1 MKINAVVAPTYGGPD
16 VVTLIETELA
26 APATGQVLV
35 EVRAAAT
42 NPIDYKLF
50 SGHYG
55 DDPSKLPM
63 RLGLE
68 VSGVVLATEGEVT
81 GPSAPIHV
89 GDEVIVYPA
98 PGGYATAVVADAE
111 LVVTKP
117 QDMSFEEA
125 SGLMLCGTTAVHALR
140 AASVGAGN
148 TVLING
154 ASGGVG
160 LLAVQIAVD
169 DGARVI
175 ATASATQ
182 HEMLRDLGA
191 EPVLYGE
198 GLLERV
204 RELAP
209 EGVDA
214 AIDLIGTDEAADVS
228 MALVADPSRLAT
240 IVGSSKGARLGMKA
254 LGMGPNA
261 DPGVAIRS
269 AARLDLVRRVEE
281 GSLKVFVDAT
291 FALADA
297 ADALR
302 DLAQGHSHGKI
313 VLIP

>member
-111 LVVTKP
+111 LVVAKP
-117 QDMSFEEA
+117 QNMSFEEA

-240 IVGSSKGARLGMKA
+240 IVGSSKGARLAMKA

>member
-98 PGGYATAVVADAE
+98 PGCYATAVVADAE
-111 LVVTKP
+111 LVVAKP
-117 QDMSFEEA
+117 QNMSFEEA

>member
-26 APATGQVLV
+26 APATDQVLV

-98 PGGYATAVVADAE
+98 PGGYSTAVVADAE
-111 LVVTKP
+111 LVVAKP
-117 QDMSFEEA
+117 QNMSFEEA

-240 IVGSSKGARLGMKA
+240 IVGSSKGARLAMKA

-281 GSLKVFVDAT
+281 GSLKVFLDAT

>member
-111 LVVTKP
+111 LVVAKP
-117 QDMSFEEA
+117 QNMSFEEA

-281 GSLKVFVDAT
+281 GSLKVFLDAT

>member
-1 MKINAVVAPTYGGPD
+1 
-16 VVTLIETELA
+16 
-26 APATGQVLV
+26 
-35 EVRAAAT
+35 
-42 NPIDYKLF
+42 
-50 SGHYG
+50 
-55 DDPSKLPM
+55 
-63 RLGLE
+63 
-68 VSGVVLATEGEVT
+68 
-81 GPSAPIHV
+81 
-89 GDEVIVYPA
+89 
-98 PGGYATAVVADAE
+98 
-111 LVVTKP
+111 
-117 QDMSFEEA
+117 
-125 SGLMLCGTTAVHALR
+125 
-140 AASVGAGN
+140 
-148 TVLING
+148 
-154 ASGGVG
+154 
-160 LLAVQIAVD
+160 
-169 DGARVI
+169 
-175 ATASATQ
+175 
-182 HEMLRDLGA
+182 MLRDLGA

-240 IVGSSKGARLGMKA
+240 IVGSSKGARLAMKA

>member
-111 LVVTKP
+111 LVVAKP
-117 QDMSFEEA
+117 QNMSFEEA

-240 IVGSSKGARLGMKA
+240 IVGSSKGARLAMKA

-281 GSLKVFVDAT
+281 GSLKVFLDAT

>member
-111 LVVTKP
+111 LVVAKP
-117 QDMSFEEA
+117 QNMSFEEA

>member
-98 PGGYATAVVADAE
+98 PGGYSTAVVADAE
-111 LVVTKP
+111 LVVAKP
-117 QDMSFEEA
+117 QNMSFEEA

-281 GSLKVFVDAT
+281 GSLKVFLDAT

>member
-1 MKINAVVAPTYGGPD
+1 MKINAVVATKYGGPE
-16 VVTLIETELA
+16 VLSLIETELA
-26 APATGQVLV
+26 EPASGQVLV

-63 RLGLE
+63 RVGLE
-68 VSGVVLATEGEVT
+68 VAGVVRATVGEVT
-81 GPSAPIHV
+81 GPVAPIHV
-89 GDEVIVYPA
+89 GDEVIVYAA
-98 PGGYATAVVADAE
+98 PGGYATHVVADAE
-111 LVVTKP
+111 TVIAKP
-117 QDMSFEEA
+117 KNMTFEEA
-125 SGLMLCGTTAVHALR
+125 SGLLLCGTSAVHALR
-140 AASVGAGN
+140 AASVGAGD
-148 TVLING
+148 TVLIHG
-154 ASGGVG
+154 AAGGVG
-160 LLAVQIAVD
+160 LVAVQIAVA

-182 HEMLRDLGA
+182 HDTLAALGA
-191 EPVLYGE
+191 EPVVYGD

-204 RELAP
+204 RAMAP
-209 EGVDA
+209 DGVDA

-228 MALVADPSRLAT
+228 VALVADHSRLST
-240 IVGSSKGARLGMKA
+240 IVASGKGARVGMKV

-269 AARLDLVRRVEE
+269 AARLDLVRRVED
-281 GSLKVFVDAT
+281 GTLKVFVDAT

>member
-1 MKINAVVAPTYGGPD
+1 MKITAVVAPTYGGPD

-26 APATGQVLV
+26 GPTSGQVLI

-42 NPIDYKLF
+42 NTIDYKLF

-68 VSGVVLATEGEVT
+68 VAGVVLATEGEVT
-81 GPSAPIHV
+81 GPSAPLHV

-98 PGGYATAVVADAE
+98 PGGYASAVVADAE
-111 LVVTKP
+111 LVVAKP
-117 QDMSFEEA
+117 QNMSFEEA

-140 AASVGAGN
+140 AASVRAGN

-160 LLAVQIAVD
+160 LMAVQIAVA

-175 ATASATQ
+175 ATASTTQ
-182 HEMLRDLGA
+182 HEMLRALGA
-191 EPVLYGE
+191 EPVLYGD

-204 RELAP
+204 REVAP
-209 EGVDA
+209 DGVDA

-228 MALVADPSRLAT
+228 VALVADPSRLAT
-240 IVGSSKGARLGMKA
+240 IVGSSKGARLGIKV

-261 DPGVAIRS
+261 DPGAAIRS

-281 GSLKVFVDAT
+281 GSLRVVVDAT

>member
-1 MKINAVVAPTYGGPD
+1 MKITAVVAPTYGGPD

-98 PGGYATAVVADAE
+98 PGGYSTAVVADAE
-111 LVVTKP
+111 LVVAKP
-117 QDMSFEEA
+117 QNMSFEEA

>member
-1 MKINAVVAPTYGGPD
+1 MKITAVVATKYGGPD
-16 VVTLIETELA
+16 VVSLIDTELVE
-26 APATGQVLV
+26 PISGQVLV

-42 NPIDYKLF
+42 NPIDYKFF

-68 VSGVVLATEGEVT
+68 VAGVVLATVGEVT
-81 GPSAPIHV
+81 GPSAPLHV

-98 PGGYATAVVADAE
+98 PGGYATAVVTDAE
-111 LVVTKP
+111 LAVAKP
-117 QDMSFEEA
+117 QNMSFEEA
-125 SGLMLCGTTAVHALR
+125 SGLMLCGTTAIHALR
-140 AASVGAGN
+140 AASVRAGN

-160 LLAVQIAVD
+160 LMAVQIAVA

-175 ATASATQ
+175 ATASTTQ
-182 HEMLRDLGA
+182 HELLRSLGA
-191 EPVLYGE
+191 EPVVYGD
-198 GLLERV
+198 GLLERI

-209 EGVDA
+209 DGVDA
-214 AIDLIGTDEAADVS
+214 AIDLIGTDEAGDVS
-228 MALVADPSRLAT
+228 VALVADHSRLAT
-240 IVGSSKGARLGMKA
+240 IVGSGKGARLGMQA

-281 GSLKVFVDAT
+281 GSLKVFVYAT

-297 ADALR
+297 GDALR

>member
-1 MKINAVVAPTYGGPD
+1 MKITAVVAPTYGGPD

-111 LVVTKP
+111 LVVAKP
-117 QDMSFEEA
+117 QNMSFEEA

-240 IVGSSKGARLGMKA
+240 IVGSSKGARLAMKA

>member
-26 APATGQVLV
+26 APATDQVLV

-111 LVVTKP
+111 LVVAKP
-117 QDMSFEEA
+117 QNMSFEEA

>member
-111 LVVTKP
+111 LVVAKP
-117 QDMSFEEA
+117 QNMSFEEA

-228 MALVADPSRLAT
+228 MALVADPTRLAT

-281 GSLKVFVDAT
+281 GSLKVFLDAT

>member
-1 MKINAVVAPTYGGPD
+1 MKITAVVAPTYGGPD

-111 LVVTKP
+111 LVVAKP
-117 QDMSFEEA
+117 QNMSFEEA

>member
-98 PGGYATAVVADAE
+98 PGGYSTAVVADAE
-111 LVVTKP
+111 LVVAKP
-117 QDMSFEEA
+117 QNMSFEEA

>member
-111 LVVTKP
+111 LVVAKP
-117 QDMSFEEA
+117 QNMSFEEA

-175 ATASATQ
+175 ATANATQ

-281 GSLKVFVDAT
+281 GSLKVFLDAT

>member
-111 LVVTKP
+111 LVVAKP
-117 QDMSFEEA
+117 QNMSFEEA

-175 ATASATQ
+175 ATANATQ

-240 IVGSSKGARLGMKA
+240 IVGSSKGARLAMKA

>member
-98 PGGYATAVVADAE
+98 PGGYSTAVVADAE
-111 LVVTKP
+111 LVVAKP
-117 QDMSFEEA
+117 QNMSFEEA

-240 IVGSSKGARLGMKA
+240 IVGSSKGARLAMKA